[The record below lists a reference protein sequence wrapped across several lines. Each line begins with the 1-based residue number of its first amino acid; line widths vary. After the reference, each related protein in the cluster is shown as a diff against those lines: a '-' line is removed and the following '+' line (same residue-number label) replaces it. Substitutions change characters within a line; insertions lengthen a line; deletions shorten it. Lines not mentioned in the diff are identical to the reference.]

1 MRGSARL
8 KLISAPSSL
17 SVRQN
22 NFAREKKVER
32 RIRCWIISL
41 IMKEMEYY
49 TWKCLIFLKKFDN
62 TRDFVIIDFFFLIF
76 VFNE

>member
-1 MRGSARL
+1 MRGFARL
-8 KLISAPSSL
+8 KLISAPSFL

-49 TWKCLIFLKKFDN
+49 TSKCLIFLKKFDN

>member
-1 MRGSARL
+1 MRGFARL
-8 KLISAPSSL
+8 KLISAPSFL

-32 RIRCWIISL
+32 RIRYWIISL

-49 TWKCLIFLKKFDN
+49 TSKCLILKKFDN